1 MQDSVRTQMKQLCE
15 SIAAEQ
21 DPVRF
26 MELVTRLNELLQ
38 HDEMNNTT
46 INALPRTTT

>member
-38 HDEMNNTT
+38 HDEMNSTT